1 MSQFLIRARA
11 RQRYL
16 MTPNGSST
24 AARPVTV
31 AIVALLSTGLLSACV
46 DSATPSASIRPA
58 ALTVPSG
65 EASGDAAATKA
76 AAQAEKTRGNDK
88 PVSMAHPARSR
99 SQTGSATSRV
109 QVSAQAPSG
118 NDGSGS
124 NTRSAGPTAA
134 ATPRP
139 ASSVRNTS
147 PSSSD
152 IYVGAVGDV
161 QTIFDRTSHNI
172 GVHRYGNFSG
182 KVPEGRMVTVEANGQ
197 WADIART
204 QPGSQLYDDIVRWTQ
219 TIKSRP
225 EHILLAYQHE
235 PEMNSKANRGSAQ
248 DYIAAYRRVVT
259 IFRQQGVTNVSYT
272 WQMTDWAFRTSPSD
286 RQYAAKWYPGD
297 AYVDTVGA
305 DAYNWHTC
313 GVNGQ
318 GRWVELS
325 SLFGPAVAFAQ
336 AHGKMA
342 SLPEF
347 ASDADPQRA
356 QWLANAHSYL
366 VANKSV
372 IQAVFYFNH
381 PPTNLENS
389 DCRWNLS
396 TSAEYSGYGQIAGD
410 TANFTP

>member
-1 MSQFLIRARA
+1 MSQFLIRACA
-11 RQRYL
+11 RQRHL
-16 MTPNGSST
+16 MTPNGSSS
-24 AARPVTV
+24 AARPVNV
-31 AIVALLSTGLLSACV
+31 AIVALLSTGLLGACGN
-46 DSATPSASIRPA
+46 SATPSASAHPA
-58 ALTVPSG
+58 ALTV
-65 EASGDAAATKA
+65 
-76 AAQAEKTRGNDK
+76 RDK
-88 PVSMAHPARSR
+88 PVSMAHPARSG

-109 QVSAQAPSG
+109 QASAQAPSG
-118 NDGSGS
+118 IDGSS
-124 NTRSAGPTAA
+124 SSTRSAGPTAA
-134 ATPRP
+134 ATPRS
-139 ASSVRNTS
+139 AGSVRNTS

-161 QTIFDRTSHNI
+161 QTIINRTSRNI
-172 GVHRYGNFSG
+172 GVHTYGNFSG

-204 QPGSQLYDDIVRWTQ
+204 QPGSQLYNDMVRWTQ

-248 DYIAAYRRVVT
+248 DYINAFRRVVT

-305 DAYNWHTC
+305 DAYNWNTC
-313 GVNGQ
+313 GQGQ

-325 SLFGPAVAFAQ
+325 SLFGPAVAFAR
-336 AHGKMA
+336 AHGKKA

-347 ASDADPQRA
+347 ASDVGPQRT
-356 QWLANAHSYL
+356 QWLANAHNYL
-366 VANKSV
+366 LENKRV

-381 PPTNLENS
+381 PPTNMANS

-396 TSAEYSGYGQIAGD
+396 TSAEYSGYGQIAAD